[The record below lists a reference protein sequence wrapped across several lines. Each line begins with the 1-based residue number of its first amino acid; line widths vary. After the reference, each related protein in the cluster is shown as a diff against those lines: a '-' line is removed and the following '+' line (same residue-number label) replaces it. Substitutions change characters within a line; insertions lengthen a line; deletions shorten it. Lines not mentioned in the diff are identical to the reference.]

1 MFGYYFKILYSWLYE
16 KIRLYG
22 CVHGFSTD
30 FDSTDADDISDIHK
44 YFMKKYDTKWYLDLL
59 KIVH

>member
-1 MFGYYFKILYSWLYE
+1 MFGYYFKILYSQLYE
-16 KIRLYG
+16 KTRLYG

-44 YFMKKYDTKWYLDLL
+44 YFMKKYDTK
-59 KIVH
+59 